1 MQMKLSVFEEKR
13 VSKKNALKVKGLD
26 LISLQQCSGEQKR
39 KCRSSSALCWRF
51 GVQYK
56 TGYKKC
62 QAVQDA
68 SNAQ

>member
-1 MQMKLSVFEEKR
+1 MQMKLSVFEEKKSFKEKCFEGKR
-13 VSKKNALKVKGLD
+13 LD